1 MITINTEIRARWLMA
16 RKNGEKNIAAML
28 GALIGDIENKM
39 KEKNAKD
46 SDTIALASVKTFV
59 KNAKDTLHL
68 VQDDD
73 RYENDRKSLEE
84 QITVLEGFLPSL
96 MSEDEIREFF
106 VEDDIKTLK
115 DAMQRIKAERP
126 GQYDGALA
134 SRVAKEMFA

>member
-46 SDTIALASVKTFV
+46 SDTIALASTKIFI

-68 VQDDD
+68 TQGDE
-73 RYENDRKSLEE
+73 RYANDRKSLEE
-84 QITVLEGFLPSL
+84 QIDVLDDFLPSL
-96 MSEDEIREFF
+96 MPESVIREFF
-106 VEDDIKTLK
+106 VDDNIKSVK
-115 DAMQRIKAERP
+115 DAMQRIKAEHP
-126 GQYDGALA
+126 GEYDGALA

>member
-46 SDTIALASVKTFV
+46 SDTIALASTKIFI